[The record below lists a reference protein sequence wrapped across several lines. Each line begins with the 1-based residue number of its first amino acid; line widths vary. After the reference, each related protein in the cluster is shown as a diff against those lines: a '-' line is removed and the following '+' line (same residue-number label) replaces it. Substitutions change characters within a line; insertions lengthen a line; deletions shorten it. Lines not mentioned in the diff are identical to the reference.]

1 MEDIVFVMTALSC
14 AMISFVTWCVRK
26 TNNIEE
32 LTFEAKIAKAIEQ
45 QLQQF
50 KLEMVEDL
58 LIMQE
63 NMINCILYRSVNIAE
78 QIQGM
83 QVDTFG
89 CRMHFNDI
97 HIIDHNG
104 EDVYFKVTN
113 IDKIKTLNKYY
124 LCAQIMEV
132 EFKNSVAF
140 KYIEFVG
147 LKFESSNHTKA
158 KVHFLSD
165 KAVISTTL
173 ISEKKNKIY
182 NTEFISFFA
191 PNPVFRKDWSF
202 VFFNVL

>member
-1 MEDIVFVMTALSC
+1 
-14 AMISFVTWCVRK
+14 
-26 TNNIEE
+26 
-32 LTFEAKIAKAIEQ
+32 
-45 QLQQF
+45 
-50 KLEMVEDL
+50 
-58 LIMQE
+58 MQE

-89 CRMHFNDI
+89 SRMHFNDI

-113 IDKIKTLNKYY
+113 IDKNKTLNGYY
-124 LCAQIMEV
+124 LYAQIMEV
-132 EFKNSVAF
+132 EFKSSVAF

-147 LKFESSNHTKA
+147 LKFDTSNHTKA

-165 KAVISTTL
+165 KTIICTIL

-182 NTEFISFFA
+182 NMEFLCFF
-191 PNPVFRKDWSF
+191 S
-202 VFFNVL
+202 